1 MNYKYVLTKTTYY
14 NGEHTRTS
22 YGIAVIS
29 GEDMLRLVGVQPI
42 FNASDNVEL
51 TKRGEYVIAIEIE
64 NQEGMIEL
72 PETYRDILTD
82 KIYSGKITIGAFS
95 VMVLKKEA

>member
-29 GEDMLRLVGVQPI
+29 TK
-42 FNASDNVEL
+42 DNVTILCSVEDI
-51 TKRGEYVIAIEIE
+51 TDEQEEIAKL
-64 NQEGMIEL
+64 IEL
-72 PETYRDILTD
+72 CNEEKLEIDHLQNVVEDFLCVR
-82 KIYSGKITIGAFS
+82 K
-95 VMVLKKEA
+95 

>member
-29 GEDMLRLVGVQPI
+29 TLDNISVLCEITDITDGRNKLQKLVEFCNKKQLDI
-42 FNASDNVEL
+42 DHLQNVVDDFL
-51 TKRGEYVIAIEIE
+51 CMK
-64 NQEGMIEL
+64 
-72 PETYRDILTD
+72 
-82 KIYSGKITIGAFS
+82 
-95 VMVLKKEA
+95 

>member
-29 GEDMLRLVGVQPI
+29 TE
-42 FNASDNVEL
+42 DNVTVLCSIEDVSDEQDEL
-51 TKRGEYVIAIEIE
+51 AKLAELCNAEKLEIE
-64 NQEGMIEL
+64 HIQNVVEDFL
-72 PETYRDILTD
+72 CVRR
-82 KIYSGKITIGAFS
+82 
-95 VMVLKKEA
+95 

>member
-29 GEDMLRLVGVQPI
+29 TEDDVTVLCSVEDITDDRNEL
-42 FNASDNVEL
+42 AKLVEL
-51 TKRGEYVIAIEIE
+51 CNAEKLEIE
-64 NQEGMIEL
+64 HLQNVVDDFLCM
-72 PETYRDILTD
+72 
-82 KIYSGKITIGAFS
+82 K
-95 VMVLKKEA
+95 

>member
-29 GEDMLRLVGVQPI
+29 TE
-42 FNASDNVEL
+42 DNVTVLCSIEDITDEQNEITKLIEL
-51 TKRGEYVIAIEIE
+51 CNAEKLAIEHLQ
-64 NQEGMIEL
+64 NVVDDFL
-72 PETYRDILTD
+72 CVRR
-82 KIYSGKITIGAFS
+82 
-95 VMVLKKEA
+95 

>member
-29 GEDMLRLVGVQPI
+29 AE
-42 FNASDNVEL
+42 DNVTVLSSVEDISDDREEL
-51 TKRGEYVIAIEIE
+51 ANLV
-64 NQEGMIEL
+64 EL
-72 PETYRDILTD
+72 CNEEKLEVEHLQSIVEDFLCVN
-82 KIYSGKITIGAFS
+82 K
-95 VMVLKKEA
+95 